1 MMTWDEMGDISVAP
15 RPPRAADL
23 LVLDARDEALGG
35 VVARAEGDR
44 LTVVVELLLVA
55 LRRHQLPLRHD
66 GRVSGG
72 VITMAGSVMA

>member
-1 MMTWDEMGDISVAP
+1 
-15 RPPRAADL
+15 
-23 LVLDARDEALGG
+23 
-35 VVARAEGDR
+35 
-44 LTVVVELLLVA
+44 VA